1 MYITNEKAAR
11 WATLSPALYYY
22 TYICETYL
30 CKITVRRRRL
40 ALRKFLI
47 QEYEFLTLETASPFR
62 HVRSL
67 SASDDVITR
76 CQ

>member
-1 MYITNEKAAR
+1 MKEPRDGQHFLLRYIT
-11 WATLSPALYYY
+11 
-22 TYICETYL
+22 YIYETYL
-30 CKITVRRRRL
+30 CKITARRRRL
-40 ALRKFLI
+40 ALRKLLI

-76 CQ
+76 CQWPP